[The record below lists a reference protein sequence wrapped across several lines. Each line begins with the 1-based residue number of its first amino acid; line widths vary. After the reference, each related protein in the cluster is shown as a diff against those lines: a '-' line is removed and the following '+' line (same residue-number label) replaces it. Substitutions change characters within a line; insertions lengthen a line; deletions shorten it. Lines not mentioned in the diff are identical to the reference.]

1 MSLMSSI
8 RAVFTL
14 GRGVL
19 QGLPRATAD
28 RDPIELF
35 GEWFRGAKDSGI
47 LLPEAATL
55 VTCSKDA
62 VPSGRMILLKDYS
75 DRGFVFYTNYE
86 SRKARELEENPRA
99 GLVFYWAVL
108 ERQVRIE
115 GGVSRVSRPESEAYF
130 HSRPRGSQIGA
141 WASKQS
147 AKLSDGKRLRD
158 RYRDFSTR
166 FRREKVPLPEFWGGY
181 RITPRRIEFWQGR
194 ADRLHDRL
202 CFERADDGWTV
213 SYLYP

>member
-19 QGLPRATAD
+19 TGLPNAASD
-28 RDPIELF
+28 SDPIELF
-35 GEWFRGAKDSGI
+35 GEWFTAAKKSGI
-47 LLPEAATL
+47 MLPEAATL

-62 VPSGRMILLKDYS
+62 MPSGRMILVKDYS
-75 DRGFVFYTNYE
+75 DRGFVFYTNYK
-86 SRKARELEENPRA
+86 SRKARELEQNPQA
-99 GLVFYWAVL
+99 GLVFYWAIL

-115 GGVSRVSRPESEAYF
+115 GHVTRASKQESEAYF
-130 HSRPRGSQIGA
+130 QSRPRGSQIGA

-147 AKLSDGKRLRD
+147 SVLSDEKNLHV
-158 RYRDFSTR
+158 RYKT
-166 FRREKVPLPEFWGGY
+166 FRSKFKNNQIPLPEFWGGY
-181 RITPRRIEFWQGR
+181 RIAPKRIEFWQGR
-194 ADRLHDRL
+194 ANRLHDRL
-202 CFERADDGWTV
+202 CFERTGDDWIS